1 MGKQENQVKYS
12 LIKKIVVGIT
22 VLSLITY
29 GTSGVFILYISDY
42 FPSIPFEWFVAFTLG
57 LGIVWSI
64 ILGFIAARTI
74 TKPLVEL
81 EKTVR
86 VAATGDLRNYAA
98 VKQTKDELSAL
109 GNAFN
114 QMIDNLKGIVSDI
127 NSSFEITNGHVE
139 ELTLASEQSATSA
152 ENISKTIDEIAKGA
166 ERQANASMKTVD
178 SINEVTRLAEDVNHK
193 SNQAK
198 ENSQEMKKVINGSVQ
213 SVHSLVEGLHQ
224 IADKNKKS
232 IEVVKK
238 LENNAS
244 EISSITNLVGDIAEQ
259 TNLLALN
266 ASIEAAR
273 AGENGRGF
281 AVVANEVRKL
291 ADQSAK
297 AVQNITYL
305 IEQIQQDVNNVVK
318 QIADQVEL
326 ATKESKRGEETRKAL
341 ANVDLIVTQVVESI
355 GRINE
360 IIEQQTSYIQTTLAE
375 AENVASIA
383 EQTSAG
389 AQEVA
394 SSTEE
399 QTASMEEIAATA
411 QFLKEHALR
420 LNTTIAKFQI
430 NKNQN

>member
-1 MGKQENQVKYS
+1 MENRENEVKFS
-12 LIKKIVVGIT
+12 LIKKVVLGIM
-22 VLSLITY
+22 VLSIITY
-29 GTSGVFILYISDY
+29 GTSGIFILFVSDY
-42 FPSIPFEWFVAFTLG
+42 FPDIPFEWFVGLTLG
-57 LGIVWSI
+57 LGALWSV

-86 VAATGDLRNYAA
+86 VAATGDLRKYAL

-114 QMIDNLKGIVSDI
+114 QMIDNLKEIVRDI
-127 NSSFEITNGHVE
+127 NNSFEITNGHVE

-166 ERQANASMKTVD
+166 ERQANASMTTVD
-178 SINEVTRLAEDVNHK
+178 SINHVTRLAEDMSQK

-198 ENSQEMKKVINGSVQ
+198 DHSQEMKQVINGSVK

-224 IADKNKKS
+224 IAEKNKQS

-238 LENNAS
+238 LENNAG

-291 ADQSAK
+291 ADQSGK
-297 AVQNITYL
+297 AVQNITHL
-305 IEQIQQDVNNVVK
+305 IEQIQKDVNNVVK

-341 ANVDLIVTQVVESI
+341 ANVDMIVTQMVNSI
-355 GRINE
+355 ETIND
-360 IIEQQTSYIQTTLAE
+360 IIEQQTSYIQETLSE
-375 AENVASIA
+375 AEHVATIA
-383 EQTSAG
+383 EETSAG

-411 QFLKEHALR
+411 QFLKEHAER
-420 LNTTIAKFQI
+420 LNTTITKFQI
-430 NKNQN
+430 TK